1 MLSLAN
7 GAFDGVYSKRFMR
20 LSKTQKAG
28 IDLFLVS
35 KERFFF
41 AIYLFFDPIKLTLAV
56 CSLCVRLCMTCFFI
70 KNYGGGWE
78 LCGGGEVVGMC
89 WVKIRQKCDYI
100 ICEFALFNNILWC
113 PKICANEASSG
124 QN

>member
-1 MLSLAN
+1 MT
-7 GAFDGVYSKRFMR
+7 GY
-20 LSKTQKAG
+20 
-28 IDLFLVS
+28 
-35 KERFFF
+35 
-41 AIYLFFDPIKLTLAV
+41 
-56 CSLCVRLCMTCFFI
+56 VRKFEGNTMIFRI
-70 KNYGGGWE
+70 PVVWE

>member
-1 MLSLAN
+1 MFSVRTSLY
-7 GAFDGVYSKRFMR
+7 DV
-20 LSKTQKAG
+20 
-28 IDLFLVS
+28 
-35 KERFFF
+35 FFN
-41 AIYLFFDPIKLTLAV
+41 
-56 CSLCVRLCMTCFFI
+56 